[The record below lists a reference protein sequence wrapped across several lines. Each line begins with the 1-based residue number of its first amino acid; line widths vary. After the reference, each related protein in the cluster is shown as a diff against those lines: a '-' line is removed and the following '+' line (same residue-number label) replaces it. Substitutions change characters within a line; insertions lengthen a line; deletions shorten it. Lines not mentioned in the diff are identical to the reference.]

1 MDNLG
6 GKKMAT
12 KRVNIRISE
21 SMHQWFVMRSEE
33 TGVAMSA
40 LMALALEEHMVQ
52 REAIASVN
60 TMNNLIE
67 NYQQGKNE

>member
-1 MDNLG
+1 
-6 GKKMAT
+6 MAT

-21 SMHQWFVMRSEE
+21 NMHQWFMNRSEE

-52 REAIASVN
+52 RQSIMGID
-60 TMNNLIE
+60 TMNKLIE
-67 NYQQGKNE
+67 SHANGKMLNKGE

>member
-1 MDNLG
+1 
-6 GKKMAT
+6 MAT

-21 SMHQWFVMRSEE
+21 NMHQWFMKRSEE

-52 REAIASVN
+52 REAIVGLDN
-60 TMNNLIE
+60 MNKIIE
-67 NYQQGKNE
+67 NFNHGKIENKGE

>member
-1 MDNLG
+1 
-6 GKKMAT
+6 MAT

-21 SMHQWFVMRSEE
+21 NMHQWFMKRSEE

-52 REAIASVN
+52 REAINGVN
-60 TMNNLIE
+60 TMNKLIE
-67 NYQQGKNE
+67 SHTVGNLEK